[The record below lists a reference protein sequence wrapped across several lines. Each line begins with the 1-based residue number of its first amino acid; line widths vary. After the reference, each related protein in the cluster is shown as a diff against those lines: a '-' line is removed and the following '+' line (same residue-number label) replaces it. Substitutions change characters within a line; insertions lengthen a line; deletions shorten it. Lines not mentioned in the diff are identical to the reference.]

1 MMINFKNITSYVD
14 NQKVHF
20 AEKSFES
27 TQVLSQED
35 KNNVL
40 EIEGKELILVDGI
53 VDILAD
59 FATPG
64 HEYRED
70 QYSGAQAAIY
80 GGVTEVILNT
90 DTTPKIDSPQVLE
103 SISNWNTVINIH
115 SAALLFKKSGDKTI
129 LNDLHEL
136 NQYHAAYFSTGF
148 QNHPMDDVI
157 LRAMEYCQHVGKTVF
172 IYLNHPTLFKDGQ
185 INEGIQSTKLGL
197 KGLPK
202 LTEIIQLKS
211 YLSIAEYCSNPIH
224 LFGITCV
231 ESINLIKEA
240 KITGLNISCSTT
252 AHHLMFNEQDVESF
266 NVNLKLQ
273 PPLRTEIDRLALCEA
288 VLDGTIDIV
297 CSNHQPYAFDD
308 KHIDF
313 ADAKAVGVGVLD
325 RLEDLGSHD
334 LRNSNSRRLD
344 RADFEAGI
352 GQDLSDLRGF
362 FVRAEIIAQPGEGD
376 LHVRSGRDSGKETK
390 VVLGEHPDV
399 GDTGEIHG
407 QTIETESKSEAVH
420 LLGIVGIVTTLFVN
434 FLKDRRIDHAAS
446 GQFHPLASE
455 SLGAEIDLVAWFG
468 KGEEVRAKTDL
479 GIGAEKFEEEKLDRS
494 LEVGKADSRSDIE
507 SLHLRELRQMGG
519 INLITAVGGTWGD
532 DPNRGRVRH
541 HRSDLDRGSMGTK
554 KSAVGEIK
562 CILLVAGWV
571 IGRRVQ
577 GIKAVPLGLDIGAIG
592 DCKPEPAEDLNRAIH
607 QQGKRVE

>member
-240 KITGLNISCSTT
+240 KIKGLNISCSTT

-313 ADAKAVGVGVLD
+313 ADAKFGA
-325 RLEDLGSHD
+325 S
-334 LRNSNSRRLD
+334 
-344 RADFEAGI
+344 GI
-352 GQDLSDLRGF
+352 QTLFSQMLMT
-362 FVRAEIIAQPGEGD
+362 
-376 LHVRSGRDSGKETK
+376 LGKENIQKWLPSITSNPRK
-390 VVLGEHPDV
+390 
-399 GDTGEIHG
+399 
-407 QTIETESKSEAVH
+407 
-420 LLGIVGIVTTLFVN
+420 LFN
-434 FLKDRRIDHAAS
+434 LER
-446 GQFHPLASE
+446 
-455 SLGAEIDLVAWFG
+455 
-468 KGEEVRAKTDL
+468 TDSFS
-479 GIGAEKFEEEKLDRS
+479 IFD
-494 LEVGKADSRSDIE
+494 
-507 SLHLRELRQMGG
+507 
-519 INLITAVGGTWGD
+519 
-532 DPNRGRVRH
+532 
-541 HRSDLDRGSMGTK
+541 
-554 KSAVGEIK
+554 
-562 CILLVAGWV
+562 
-571 IGRRVQ
+571 
-577 GIKAVPLGLDIGAIG
+577 LGLDYVLDDSTNKSKSIYHPLFNKKLIGKTIFVYS
-592 DCKPEPAEDLNRAIH
+592 KQKTHLLTN
-607 QQGKRVE
+607 